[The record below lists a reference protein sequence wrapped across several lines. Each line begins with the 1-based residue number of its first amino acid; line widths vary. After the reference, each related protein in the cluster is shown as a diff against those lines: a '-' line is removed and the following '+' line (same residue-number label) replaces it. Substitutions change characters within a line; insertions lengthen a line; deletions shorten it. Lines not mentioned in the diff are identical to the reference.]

1 MEGTIA
7 PGAGGLDG
15 YNIREL
21 KGKVYEGKII
31 TALKFSLENLDER
44 AVSERNN
51 AAHPI
56 TDVLALLE
64 WEIESLRRVPEDERR
79 RKADFLNVLCTSAS
93 VAPYNVATTE
103 VLDKL
108 KGMRAELGIPDAEAR
123 RDDKSWLRFTRRRP
137 RAVSNDELVDL
148 GHEDL
153 VRPWCRRRGDFR

>member
-21 KGKVYEGKII
+21 RGKVYEGKII
-31 TALKFSLENLDER
+31 TALKFSLENLDEK

-64 WEIESLRRVPEDERR
+64 WEIKSLGRLPEDERR
-79 RKADFLNVLCTSAS
+79 RKADFLNVLCTSAL
-93 VAPYNVATTE
+93 VAPYNIITSE
-103 VLDKL
+103 FLDKL
-108 KGMRAELGIPDAEAR
+108 KDMRAELGIPDAEAT
-123 RDDKSWLRFTRRRP
+123 RDHKSRLINRRRGT
-137 RAVSNDELVDL
+137 RAVSTDELVDL
-148 GHEDL
+148 GHGDL
-153 VRPWCRRRGDFR
+153 VRP